1 MGGHGL
7 LVLTFL
13 RDDYLT
19 QGEWFI
25 LTLRPEPDDH
35 ITPSLT
41 TALTL
46 KLLLA
51 PKRLV
56 LVHTDLVVCERVRWF
71 GVSHSDV
78 KIV

>member
-19 QGEWFI
+19 QGEGSF
-25 LTLRPEPDDH
+25 LTLPEPDDH

-51 PKRLV
+51 PEFLV
-56 LVHTDLVVCERVRWF
+56 LIGTDLVGCERVRWR